1 MGSKK
6 AKIQG
11 HTGLNSRSDRVKETL
26 CFGFGR
32 EMAMEL
38 IEKG

>member
-1 MGSKK
+1 MLSKNVKIHGQEGS
-6 AKIQG
+6 
-11 HTGLNSRSDRVKETL
+11 NSGSDGVKETL
-26 CFGFGR
+26 CFGFRR

>member
-6 AKIQG
+6 AKIHGQK
-11 HTGLNSRSDRVKETL
+11 GLNSRSDEMTETL
-26 CFGFGR
+26 CFGFER